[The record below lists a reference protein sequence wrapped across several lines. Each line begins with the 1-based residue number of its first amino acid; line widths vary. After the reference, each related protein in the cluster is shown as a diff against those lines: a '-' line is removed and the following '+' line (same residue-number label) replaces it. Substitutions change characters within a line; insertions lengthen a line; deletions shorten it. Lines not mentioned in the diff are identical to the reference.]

1 MTPLEA
7 AWQAV
12 LASPQDERARRVL
25 ADAMIEA
32 GDPHGEFIALQ
43 LAPAVDPDAIDR
55 HLAKNAARL
64 LGSEERLFHWSPRFS
79 RGFIAEAGPIGS
91 APELERLLSL
101 PIGRL
106 LERLQVELDPAD
118 VERAVRESPPG
129 ALQELVLRVSPERRE
144 ASLGLRSLLEALPRL
159 QRLLDFHAT
168 VDLQGAHSESL
179 RALSL
184 LVGAQVLGLGAAK
197 LPALDT
203 LVLTLPFRRVDLDAA
218 FLEGEVAPKLKT
230 LVLFGALWPSQL
242 QTLAAS
248 EVLKRL
254 KRLDLMTVTDT
265 GWYPVLIRN
274 AAAFSHLEQLNVR
287 PDAHHPDWVTT
298 VRTVLPNVRL
308 VTAGE

>member
-12 LASPQDERARRVL
+12 LAQPQDDQARRVL

-43 LAPAVDPDAIDR
+43 LARTVDPDAIDQ
-55 HLAKNAARL
+55 HLATNAARL
-64 LGSEERLFHWSPRFS
+64 LGAEERLFHWSPRFS
-79 RGFIAEAGPIGS
+79 RGFITEAGPLASGV
-91 APELERLLSL
+91 ELERLLSL

-106 LERLQVELDPAD
+106 
-118 VERAVRESPPG
+118 VERVQLEIDPTEVVRVVRQSPPV
-129 ALQELVLRVSPERRE
+129 ALQELVLRVAAERRD
-144 ASLGLRSLLEALPRL
+144 LVLEVRAILDALPRL

-168 VDLQGAHSESL
+168 VDLRGATSEAL

-184 LVGAQVLGLGAAK
+184 LVGAQVLGLGEAR
-197 LPALDT
+197 LPALET
-203 LVLTLPFRRVDLDAA
+203 LVLTLPFRRIDLEAP
-218 FLEGEVAPKLKT
+218 FLEGEVAPRLKS

-248 EVLKRL
+248 ELLKRL

-265 GWYPVLIRN
+265 GWYPVLIRSAN
-274 AAAFSHLEQLNVR
+274 AFSHLEQLSVR
-287 PDAHHPDWVTT
+287 PDAHHPEWVTT
-298 VRTVLPNVRL
+298 LRTVLPNVRL
-308 VTAGE
+308 VREGD